1 MLCACSGEQFK
12 LEEAIPQSPE
22 SLATRDF
29 SASGIS
35 SRTGNG
41 DWESKLED
49 AQVDEA
55 ESTLKEA
62 LSLNYEEA
70 RALLGRL
77 EYQRGNFDAALQVFQ
92 GIDIRLLSPRMSKAI
107 SERTRPRKSRSSR
120 GRNVLTGVMSLHSVS
135 LLLEAMLLK
144 ANSLAELGRVKGF
157 VMTKRIPDFLVIDN
171 RLSAVVDS
179 IKIANLAC
187 HLMWCS
193 FLVANAEAASE
204 CKIILDTVE
213 SALPCGTYSEING
226 DSKLL
231 EMFHRALEL
240 LPKLWLQAGSIDE
253 AIASYRRA
261 LLRPWNLDPQRL
273 AKVQKDLA
281 ATLLYGGVEAS
292 IPPESKPIG
301 ATFPESSMEESILL
315 LFILMQK
322 VVYGEIEWDPEIMDH
337 LTFALTMCGEFEP
350 LADHVEQVLP
360 GIYNRAERWYFLAL
374 CYSAAGQNSTAL
386 NLLKKVSGLSESNHK
401 PHLAS
406 FLLGA
411 KVCSQDPA
419 ESLEGVKFARRVID
433 ASINHNE
440 HMLGQA
446 HKFLG
451 VCYGNAAMI
460 STSDSERVVLHR
472 DSVNSFSHI
481 LRAGIEDPEISFQ
494 LGLEN
499 AVQRNLAS
507 AFNQA
512 MVYSKTSSGSSARG
526 WKLLAR
532 VASAEQRLVDAE
544 AIIDLALDET
554 ESIEQLELLRLK
566 ALVQITQEQPKQAI
580 ETYRILLALIRGQGE
595 NLEKSANK
603 VEAETSIELDAWL
616 DLARLYS
623 SHELWLDADIC
634 IRKAK
639 ATNFYSAR
647 TWHETGRLFEAKQQY
662 QDAIAAFAVSLS
674 IVPDYVPSI
683 ISTAGIL
690 MKMSSRSL
698 HIAKSF
704 LMSALRLEPTSH
716 EAWSNLGL
724 AYKMEGSVQQAADA
738 FQAAHELELS
748 APVQGFL

>member
-120 GRNVLTGVMSLHSVS
+120 GRNELTGVMSLHSVS

-144 ANSLAELGRVKGF
+144 ANSLAELGRVK
-157 VMTKRIPDFLVIDN
+157 
-171 RLSAVVDS
+171 
-179 IKIANLAC
+179 
-187 HLMWCS
+187 
-193 FLVANAEAASE
+193 EAASE

-240 LPKLWLQAGSIDE
+240 LPKLWLQAGSVDE
-253 AIASYRRA
+253 AIAAYRRA

-281 ATLLYGGVEAS
+281 VTLLYGGVEAS

-301 ATFPESSMEESILL
+301 ATFPASSTEESILL

-322 VVYGEIEWDPEIMDH
+322 VVCGEIEWDPEIMDH
-337 LTFALTMCGEFEP
+337 LTFALAMCGEFES

-386 NLLKKVSGLSESNHK
+386 NLLKKVSGLSESNYK

-411 KVCSQDPA
+411 KVCAQDPA
-419 ESLEGVKFARRVID
+419 ESLDGVKFARRVID
-433 ASINHNE
+433 ASMNHNE

-451 VCYGNAAMI
+451 ICYGNAVMI
-460 STSDSERVVLHR
+460 STSDSERVTLHR
-472 DSVNSFSHI
+472 GSVNSFSHT

-512 MVYSKTSSGSSARG
+512 MVYSKTSAGSSARG

-544 AIIDLALDET
+544 AIVDLALDET

-566 ALVQITQEQPKQAI
+566 ALVQTAQEQPKQAI

-595 NLEKSANK
+595 NLEKSVNK
-603 VEAETSIELDAWL
+603 VEAETSLELDAWL

-623 SHELWLDADIC
+623 SHELWLDSDIC

-639 ATNFYSAR
+639 ATKFYSAR

-662 QDAIAAFAVSLS
+662 QDAIASFTVSLS

-683 ISTAGIL
+683 VSTAGIL

-724 AYKMEGSVQQAADA
+724 VYKMEGSVQQAVDA

-748 APVQGFL
+748 APVQSFV

>member
-12 LEEAIPQSPE
+12 LEEPIPQSPE

-35 SRTGNG
+35 SRTGTG

-107 SERTRPRKSRSSR
+107 AERTRPRKSRSSR
-120 GRNVLTGVMSLHSVS
+120 GRSVLTGVMSLHSVS

-144 ANSLAELGRVKGF
+144 ANSLAELGRVK
-157 VMTKRIPDFLVIDN
+157 
-171 RLSAVVDS
+171 
-179 IKIANLAC
+179 
-187 HLMWCS
+187 
-193 FLVANAEAASE
+193 EAARE

-213 SALPCGTYSEING
+213 SALPHGIYREINE

-240 LPKLWLQAGSIDE
+240 LPKLWLQAGSLDE
-253 AIASYRRA
+253 AIAAYRRA

-292 IPPESKPIG
+292 IPSEFKPVG
-301 ATFPESSMEESILL
+301 ATFPESSTEESILL

-322 VVYGEIEWDPEIMDH
+322 VIYGEIEWDPEIMDH
-337 LTFALTMCGEFEP
+337 LTFALSMSGQFES

-374 CYSAAGQNSTAL
+374 CYSAAGQNRTAL
-386 NLLKKVSGLSESNHK
+386 NLLKKVSGMSENNHK

-411 KVCSQDPA
+411 KLCAEDPS
-419 ESLEGVKFARRVID
+419 ESSDGINFARRVID
-433 ASINHNE
+433 VSINRNQHL
-440 HMLGQA
+440 LGRA

-451 VCYGNAAMI
+451 ICYGNAAVM
-460 STSDSERVVLHR
+460 SMSDSERVALHR
-472 DSVNSFSHI
+472 DSINSLNHTS
-481 LRAGIEDPEISFQ
+481 LTGTNDPEISFQ

-499 AVQRNLAS
+499 AIQRNLTS
-507 AFNQA
+507 AFDHA
-512 MVYSKTSSGSSARG
+512 MLHSKMSAGSSASG
-526 WKLLAR
+526 WKLLSR
-532 VASAEQRLVDAE
+532 IASAEQRLLDAE
-544 AIIDLALDET
+544 AIVDLALDET
-554 ESIEQLELLRLK
+554 ESIEQLELVRLK
-566 ALVQITQEQPKQAI
+566 ALVQIAQEQPKQAI
-580 ETYRILLALIRGQGE
+580 ETYRILLALIQGQGA
-595 NLEKSANK
+595 NHAKSSNE
-603 VEAETSIELDAWL
+603 VEAERRLELEAWL
-616 DLARLYS
+616 DLAGLYS
-623 SHELWLDADIC
+623 DHELWLDSDTC

-639 ATNFYSAR
+639 ATKFYSAR
-647 TWHETGRLFEAKQQY
+647 GWHETGRVLEAKEQY
-662 QDAIAAFAVSLS
+662 KDAIAAFAVSLS
-674 IVPDYVPSI
+674 IAPDYVPSVV
-683 ISTAGIL
+683 STAGTL
-690 MKMSSRSL
+690 MKMGNRSL

-704 LMSALRLEPTSH
+704 LMNALRLEPTNH
-716 EAWSNLGL
+716 EAWLNLGL
-724 AYKMEGSVQQAADA
+724 IYKMEGSVQQAADA
-738 FQAAHELELS
+738 FQAAHELKLS
-748 APVQGFL
+748 APVQSFV